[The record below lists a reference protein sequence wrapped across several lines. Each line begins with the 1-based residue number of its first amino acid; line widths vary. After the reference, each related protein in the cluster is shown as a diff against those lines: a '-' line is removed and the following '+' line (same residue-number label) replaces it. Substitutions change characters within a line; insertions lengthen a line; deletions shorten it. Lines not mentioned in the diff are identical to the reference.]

1 MSTGQGNIP
10 DDVIEEVLA
19 KSDIVDTVSKYVHLT
34 KQEIPEGLVPV
45 SLREDSFLYGYAGTP
60 NLLLLWSVRAETPL
74 NLEWKS
80 KDFLFPKP

>member
-34 KQEIPEGLVPV
+34 KQGN
-45 SLREDSFLYGYAGTP
+45 T
-60 NLLLLWSVRAETPL
+60 
-74 NLEWKS
+74 
-80 KDFLFPKP
+80 